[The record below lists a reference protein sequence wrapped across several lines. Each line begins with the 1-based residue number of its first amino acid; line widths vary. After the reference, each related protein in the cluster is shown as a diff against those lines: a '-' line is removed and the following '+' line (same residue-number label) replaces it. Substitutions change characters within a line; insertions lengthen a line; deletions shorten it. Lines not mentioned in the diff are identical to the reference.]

1 MTGEPRGRKVVT
13 LTKRAEFLAASKGRR
28 HYGASLG
35 LQAIQRQGADGEARF
50 GLTVSRKVGTAVER
64 NRVKRRLRAALRA
77 GALAQGLAGHDYVIV
92 GRRELLTTRFDTIL
106 SEIAE
111 AITRVHRP
119 RKGAGGGGR
128 PSDAPRA
135 S

>member
-28 HYGASLG
+28 HYGDSLG
-35 LQAIQRQGADGEARF
+35 LQAVQRESSEGNDARF

-77 GALAQGLAGHDYVIV
+77 GALSLGRSDHDYVIV
-92 GRRELLTTRFDTIL
+92 GRRELLKTRFDTIL
-106 SEIAE
+106 SEIAD
-111 AITRVHRP
+111 AIERVHRP
-119 RKGAGGGGR
+119 RKAGGRAR
-128 PSDAPRA
+128 PSDVPRA

>member
-13 LTKRAEFLAASKGRR
+13 LTKRVEFLAASKGRR
-28 HYGASLG
+28 HYGGSLG
-35 LQAIQRQGADGEARF
+35 LQAIQREAREGEARF

-77 GALAQGLAGHDYVIV
+77 GGLAQGHAGHDYVIV

-111 AITRVHRP
+111 AIARVHRP
-119 RKGAGGGGR
+119 RKGVGGGAR